1 MLRWS
6 LRHTVLLAAF
16 ALNAPCVVAQSD
28 PHFPADRPL
37 DLTHLKLDL
46 RVDLKKKTAG
56 GAATLDL
63 TALRDAET
71 ITLNAVDFDVSE
83 VKLLGPGNETAT
95 PVKFVNDGK
104 TITITLPATLK
115 PGEKSRVQI
124 EYKVTDPVSGLS
136 FFAPNKEDPEAPYV
150 VWSQGESVTNRYWVP
165 CFDHPNE
172 RQTTEIVCTVD
183 KPNMAISNGRLLKK
197 SDNPD
202 GTATYHWLQDK
213 PHVSYL
219 MTLVVGEY
227 VTKTEQWRGKPIS
240 YHVREK
246 FKDQIDNSFAD
257 TTKMLEFFSTKIGV
271 EYPWDKY
278 DQVCCYNF
286 GGGME
291 NTSATTLTEGTLHDD
306 RAHLDDD
313 SDNLVAHEL
322 AHQWWGDLVTCK
334 DWAHLWLNE
343 GFASYFEAL
352 WDEHDLGAEEFA
364 CNMMRKARAALDGG
378 KDKPIVY
385 RRYEDPDEQFD
396 SRAYPKG
403 AWVLHMIRRR
413 LGDELYWKVLKE
425 YATRYAYQ
433 TVETSD
439 LRRVIEDVTGR
450 AFERFFYDWTE
461 RSGAPVVTIEYEWQD
476 NDKLAKVRV
485 QQTQKDDAFAFPL
498 LMEFIPEQG
507 GVPVRLTREIT
518 TKSETFY
525 IPIAARPI
533 MFRPDPENAVL
544 MDLSLEMPRDCWEQM
559 LKIDPNPVARIR
571 AAKHF
576 GKGRSQQDKKLLA
589 DQLMTEKFW
598 AVQQV
603 IAEQLGELQ
612 GDVARDALLAALNV
626 ENHKTR
632 AAVVEALGKF
642 EDEKAVEDAL
652 LAVVKKGDRSYRVE
666 AAAIEAYAGVKGSE
680 SIDLLKTL
688 MPRESDNEIIRR
700 SVLRA
705 IGKEGDKE
713 SLDLLMDWSATG
725 KPSQCRSSAVQAL
738 ADVLDREDVGK
749 DHEKKA
755 VEALAKC
762 LKKGPRR
769 LQISALMAL
778 EKLGPKARPALDDVE
793 RLGKTGGPRAKST
806 AMRVAKKIR
815 DGGIGDDKL
824 GDLRTRL
831 GKLETENESLKD
843 RIQTIE
849 ARDAA
854 EPGVE

>member
-1 MLRWS
+1 MLR
-6 LRHTVLLAAF
+6 RFVHTLILTFVLSITGGR
-16 ALNAPCVVAQSD
+16 ALAQSD

-37 DLTHLKLDL
+37 DLNHLKLDL

-56 GAATLDL
+56 GSATIDL
-63 TALRDAET
+63 TALREVET
-71 ITLNAVDFDVSE
+71 ITFNAVDFDVSGARI
-83 VKLLGPGNETAT
+83 LGPGNESAT

-104 TITITLPATLK
+104 TITITLPAAIK
-115 PGEKSRVQI
+115 PGDKTRVQI
-124 EYKVTDPVSGLS
+124 DYKVTDPVSGLS
-136 FFAPNKEDPEAPYV
+136 FFAPDKEDPEAPYV

-172 RQTTEIVCTVD
+172 KQTTEIVCTVD
-183 KPNMAISNGRLLKK
+183 KPNMALSNGRLLKK
-197 SDNPD
+197 TENAD

-213 PHVSYL
+213 PHVAYL

-227 VTKTEQWRGKPIS
+227 VTKTDMWRGKPVS

-257 TTKMLEFFSTKIGV
+257 TPKMLEYFSNKIGV

-313 SDNLVAHEL
+313 SDGLVAHEL
-322 AHQWWGDLVTCK
+322 AHQWWGDLLTCK

-364 CNMMRKARAALDGG
+364 CNMMRKARGAIDGG

-396 SRAYPKG
+396 GRAYPKG

-413 LGDELYWKVLKE
+413 LGDDLFWKVLKE

-461 RSGAPVVTIEYEWQD
+461 RSGAPVVTIEYDWQD
-476 NDKLAKVRV
+476 DDRLAKIRV
-485 QQTQKDDAFAFPL
+485 QQTQKDDAFCFPL

-518 TKSETFY
+518 NKNETFY
-525 IPIAARPI
+525 IPIPARPT

-544 MDLSLEMPRDCWEQM
+544 MELTLEMPRDSWEQM

-576 GKGRSQQDKKLLA
+576 GKSRSQNDKKLLA
-589 DQLMTEKFW
+589 DQLMVEKFW
-598 AVQQV
+598 AVQQT
-603 IAEQLGELQ
+603 IAEQLGEFQ
-612 GDVARDALLAALNV
+612 GDAARDALLAGLKI
-626 ENHKTR
+626 ENPKAR

-642 EDEKAVEDAL
+642 EDEQAVEDAL
-652 LAVVKKGDRSYRVE
+652 LSIVKKGDRSYRVE
-666 AAAIEAYAGVKGSE
+666 ANAIEAYAGVKGKDACE
-680 SIDLLKTL
+680 LLQSL
-688 MPRESDNEIIRR
+688 MSRDSDNEIIRR

-705 IGKEGDKE
+705 IGANGDAAV
-713 SLDLLMDWSATG
+713 LDLLIDWSAPG
-725 KPSQCRSSAVQAL
+725 KPSQCRSAAVSAI
-738 ADVLDREDVGK
+738 ADVIDREDVGK
-749 DHEKKA
+749 ENEKKA
-755 VEALAKC
+755 VESLAKC

-778 EKLGPKARPALDDVE
+778 EKLGPKARPALDDVDK
-793 RLGKTGGPRAKST
+793 LAKVGGPRAKST

-815 DGGIGDDKL
+815 EGGTGDEKL
-824 GDLRTRL
+824 TDLRTRL
-831 GKLETENESLKD
+831 DKLETENKSLKD
-843 RIQTIE
+843 RIQVLE

-854 EPGVE
+854 ETGEE